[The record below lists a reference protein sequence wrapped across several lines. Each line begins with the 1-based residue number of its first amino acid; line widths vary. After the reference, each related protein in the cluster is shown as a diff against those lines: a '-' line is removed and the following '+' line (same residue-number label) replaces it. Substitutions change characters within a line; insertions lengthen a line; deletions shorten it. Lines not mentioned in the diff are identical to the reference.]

1 MFGEEKG
8 EGVGMKTIVNDQT
21 FNINDHAWV
30 DFYTLHGWV
39 VLDES
44 LNSDILD
51 GSLSQWFDLKSKYA
65 KEMNLSLDDYQ
76 LEVSQWRDL
85 WTNGGHFEKLIFE
98 PILHSMAQKGMGWNG
113 SRLLHDHI
121 ICKPNK
127 GSNKKIPWHQDSMF
141 WPVDTHGCSTWTAMK
156 KVSITD
162 GCLEVIDKSHLE
174 GCENPVDFMAKERE
188 VFPESSLRVQL
199 PINAGST
206 ILLHS
211 LTWHRSSPNL
221 GTHDRPAHLAL
232 WIHPDAKW
240 RPDLVDWHPV
250 NEHVESE
257 PKTRLEGER
266 FPHFGI
272 VDQLQTSEIDIH
284 SGTHRDN
291 NISMFDASKIIGN
304 QLSKISNSE
313 DSMTQILLDDQL
325 VQKITD
331 KTIEAGICLDADLI
345 KDSLERLRVSYL
357 AYELHK
363 ARNVYNDAY
372 ANWWSIAGNDWNKNL
387 KG

>member
-1 MFGEEKG
+1 
-8 EGVGMKTIVNDQT
+8 
-21 FNINDHAWV
+21 
-30 DFYTLHGWV
+30 
-39 VLDES
+39 
-44 LNSDILD
+44 
-51 GSLSQWFDLKSKYA
+51 
-65 KEMNLSLDDYQ
+65 
-76 LEVSQWRDL
+76 
-85 WTNGGHFEKLIFE
+85 
-98 PILHSMAQKGMGWNG
+98 
-113 SRLLHDHI
+113 
-121 ICKPNK
+121 
-127 GSNKKIPWHQDSMF
+127 
-141 WPVDTHGCSTWTAMK
+141 MK

-257 PKTRLEGER
+257 PKTRLEGEK

-272 VDQLQTSEIDIH
+272 VDELQTSEIDIH

-372 ANWWSIAGNDWNKNL
+372 ANWWSIAGNDWNKYL